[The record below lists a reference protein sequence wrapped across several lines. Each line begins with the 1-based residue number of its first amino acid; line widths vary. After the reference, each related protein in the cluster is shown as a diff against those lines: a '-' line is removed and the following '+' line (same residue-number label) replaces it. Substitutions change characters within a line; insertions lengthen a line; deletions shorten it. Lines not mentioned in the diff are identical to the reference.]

1 MCTQCIGNT
10 SPEGTVAASVRA
22 APGTEVETGEK
33 GVVEEALAG
42 MEVVTVVEE
51 VKTGAVGQ
59 GEVEMGR
66 ET

>member
-1 MCTQCIGNT
+1 M
-10 SPEGTVAASVRA
+10 AASVRA

-51 VKTGAVGQ
+51 NILC
-59 GEVEMGR
+59 EGR
-66 ET
+66 RKRLM

>member
-22 APGTEVETGEK
+22 APERRWKRGRR
-33 GVVEEALAG
+33 VEEALAG

-59 GEVEMGR
+59 GEVEMGM